1 LVQRINNGTGEGGR
15 LLDDG
20 RLYRFLRML
29 RIDVRPDEVRAAL
42 SLFLYCFLVTF
53 AFYIIK
59 TVKESFQIGA
69 NERTWWLFDLGTAV
83 LIGFVVA
90 LNTRLLNRLPRRRY
104 TSLTLAFFAGCLVF
118 FWFVFY
124 LGLETTRTFFIPS
137 LMVFVKQHPLWFVFL
152 FSFWSDI
159 FIAMSITQ
167 FWIAFNDVLYP
178 QQAKR
183 LVGFLVLGGG
193 LGGIGGALFAAAR
206 PHLMAPHNL
215 LLACPVILLLIVIV
229 VNAVHAEREKLRG
242 GTEAELHWAGR
253 GVGYLESLRTV
264 RGDRYLRLL
273 AGVLASAV
281 IVGQLINFQ
290 FKFVVKAQGWDP
302 GRRATSLATFFLV
315 INVLSVVF
323 HLVTTKKALK
333 FFKIPRALL
342 LAPVFLILGSAPV
355 FFLAVVAAGV
365 PTFIGRVWGMGLRG
379 VDKMFDNT
387 ISQSVRELLY
397 IPISAEIKYK
407 AKVFIDMS
415 VNKFA
420 LAFGAVL
427 YWALYQVASF
437 GLIKDY
443 EIKVRYLGILV
454 ILFASVWAVLVWI
467 IHAKY
472 LETVKTPLNEKIPD
486 ADQVIRDN
494 VDIDLT
500 RLIIDTIQSRRNPT
514 LYVMNLFQLL
524 RTEKLTAEQ
533 KESVGLG
540 GEELKAKSMD
550 ALLDVGGETFFQ
562 GIEETMSAEDFDVI
576 IREVMALPV
585 YQELMEQKLEE
596 ISGTKTDSE
605 PDRESAAKLMG
616 FMEPTPNVIHSLGRM
631 LGEPSPDVLYYALG
645 SAKMHLSREHV
656 PLIIA
661 LLGNPMIR
669 QDAQGVLAAYGPR
682 IEDTLKRS
690 LQDRDEDLDI
700 RKAIPEV
707 LARFANQKAADI
719 LVAELTRG
727 DTGLEQELT
736 EALYKVRAERRDI
749 HFHVKS
755 IRTAVLSL
763 VRKNY
768 QAYLASGAAKPG
780 DGTDAPG
787 PERKPAIDLR
797 TKRIFDLLTLI
808 YPAEDIVRAYQNI
821 VQGTG
826 KSVDHS
832 LALLEGILDRE
843 LKTFLLPLIEDLPPD
858 ERVRRL
864 RKLARSLG
872 ITAA

>member
-1 LVQRINNGTGEGGR
+1 M
-15 LLDDG
+15 DDG
-20 RLYRFLRML
+20 RLYRLLRAL
-29 RIDVRPDEVRAAL
+29 RIDVRPEEARAAG
-42 SLFLYCFLVTF
+42 SLFAYFFLVTF

-137 LMVFVKQHPLWFVFL
+137 LMVFVKLHPIWFVFL
-152 FSFWSDI
+152 FSLWSDV
-159 FIAMSITQ
+159 FIAMCITQ

-178 QQAKR
+178 QQGKR
-183 LVGFLVLGGG
+183 LVGFLVTGGL
-193 LGGIGGALFAAAR
+193 LGGIGGALFAAGR
-206 PHLMAPHNL
+206 PRLMAPHDL
-215 LLACPVILLLIVIV
+215 LLACPVILLLIVVV

-242 GTEAELHWAGR
+242 GAEAELHRAGR

-290 FKFVVKAQGWDP
+290 FKFIVKAQGWSDS
-302 GRRATSLATFFLV
+302 RRATSLATFFLV
-315 INVLSVVF
+315 ILVLSTLF
-323 HLVTTKKALK
+323 HLATIKKALT

-342 LAPVFLILGSAPV
+342 IAPIFLFFGSVPA
-355 FFLAVVAAGV
+355 FFLTAGAVTTVA
-365 PTFIGRVWGMGLRG
+365 GRVWGMGLRG
-379 VDKMFDNT
+379 ADKMFDNT

-397 IPISAEIKYK
+397 IPIPAEIKYK
-407 AKVFIDMS
+407 AKVFIDMFI
-415 VNKFA
+415 NKFA
-420 LAFGAVL
+420 LALGAIL

-437 GLIKDY
+437 GLINDY
-443 EIKVRYLGILV
+443 EIKVRYLGVLV
-454 ILFASVWAVLVWI
+454 IVFATVWAVLVWI

-472 LETVKTPLNEKIPD
+472 LETVKTPLNEKRPD
-486 ADQVIRDN
+486 ADQVIRDS

-500 RLIIDTIQSRRNPT
+500 RMIIDTIQSRRRNPT
-514 LYVMNLFQLL
+514 LYVMNLFQLV
-524 RTEKLTAEQ
+524 RSEKLTAEQ

-540 GEELKAKSMD
+540 EGELKAKSMD

-562 GIEETMSAEDFDVI
+562 GIEETMSAKDFEVV
-576 IREVMALPV
+576 IREIMALPV
-585 YQELMEQKLEE
+585 YKDLMEQKLDE

-605 PDRESAAKLMG
+605 LDRESAAKLMG
-616 FMEPTPNVIHSLGRM
+616 FMEPTPNVIHTLGRM
-631 LGEPSPDVLYYALG
+631 LQDPSPDVLYYALG
-645 SAKMHLSREHV
+645 SAKMHLSKEHV

-669 QDAQGVLAAYGPR
+669 QDAQGVLSAYGPR
-682 IEDTLKRS
+682 IEDALKRS
-690 LQDRDEDLDI
+690 LQDGDEDLEI

-719 LVAELTRG
+719 LVAELGRG
-727 DTGLEQELT
+727 NEGLEQELT
-736 EALYKVRAERRDI
+736 EALYKIRADGRDV

-755 IRTAVLSL
+755 IRAAVLSL

-768 QAYLASGAAKPG
+768 QAYLETGAARLG
-780 DGTDAPG
+780 NGGSFPG
-787 PERKPAIDLR
+787 PGRGPAIDLR

-808 YPAEDIVRAYQNI
+808 YPAEDVVRAYQNI

-826 KSVDHS
+826 RSVDHS
-832 LALLEGILDRE
+832 LALLDGILDRE
-843 LKTFLLPLIEDLPPD
+843 LMTYLLPLIENLPPD
-858 ERVRRL
+858 ERLRRL
-864 RKLARSLG
+864 RKLARGLG
-872 ITAA
+872 VPSA